1 MRMVFTREEIIVSQC
16 ACCAYAIVFSHGNQE
31 KEEMHE
37 KILVG
42 SAFHSQPGKP
52 ASPSASS
59 EGRL

>member
-1 MRMVFTREEIIVSQC
+1 MRMVFTREEIIVSQGV
-16 ACCAYAIVFSHGNQE
+16 CCAYGINFSHGNY
-31 KEEMHE
+31 KREEMHE

-42 SAFHSQPGKP
+42 AAFHSQPGKP